1 MPTRTRC
8 EKTNPVLCFLIVM
21 AGLSSMI
28 GCHSGPFVELSY
40 WDPSIRAD
48 WKADEKIAPS
58 FHRQVEE
65 LQALRSSAS
74 SMSEAQQAEKLAVLL
89 PLLNSKEHPM
99 LRAEVARTL
108 GEFTSP
114 GALQGLRQA
123 VRDEDEAVRA
133 IACKG
138 WGKRRDEEAV
148 QVLAK
153 VVGSDT
159 EFDVRIE
166 AARQLGNFSNSQLAL
181 DTLGRALD
189 EKDPAMQLAVTK
201 SLTKLTGRPYGNQ
214 VSAWREFFQGKEPQV
229 EQPPRLSFGRQ
240 LIGQGWLY

>member
-1 MPTRTRC
+1 M
-8 EKTNPVLCFLIVM
+8 
-21 AGLSSMI
+21 
-28 GCHSGPFVELSY
+28 ELSY

-114 GALQGLRQA
+114 AALQGLRQA
-123 VRDEDEAVRA
+123 NLAATVLSAFF
-133 IACKG
+133 CKC
-138 WGKRRDEEAV
+138 
-148 QVLAK
+148 
-153 VVGSDT
+153 
-159 EFDVRIE
+159 
-166 AARQLGNFSNSQLAL
+166 LGH
-181 DTLGRALD
+181 RW
-189 EKDPAMQLAVTK
+189 TK
-201 SLTKLTGRPYGNQ
+201 SH
-214 VSAWREFFQGKEPQV
+214 SAKTPSCARE
-229 EQPPRLSFGRQ
+229 
-240 LIGQGWLY
+240 